1 MTNNYYE
8 FISNPYEKESGNIEC
23 KDAVSYPNIND
34 GEEVNLNPD
43 FFYELEDGEFC
54 HYHIGPWGV
63 NLVDDILKDLITE
76 YAEGQF
82 IEFVPVP
89 VKSKEY
95 GDRQYYIVHFK
106 KIYDVVDWENSDCNP
121 PGNVIRMCVDYEK
134 VKNLHAF
141 NSGSYA
147 NGMFFPRND
156 IIVST
161 KIYKEIKKRKLNF
174 GLSFGI
180 IRCLNK

>member
-1 MTNNYYE
+1 MNA
-8 FISNPYEKESGNIEC
+8 YEKGAGDIGVQDSDSC
-23 KDAVSYPNIND
+23 PKVVD
-34 GEEVNLNPD
+34 GENVEISPE
-43 FFYELEDGEFC
+43 FSYELEEGEFC
-54 HYHIGPWGV
+54 HYHLAPFCV
-63 NLVDDILKDLITE
+63 NLVDEVLKNLLEE

-95 GDRQYYIVHFK
+95 GDRQYFIVHFK
-106 KIYDVVDWENSDCNP
+106 KTYDVIDFANSYCDP
-121 PGNVIRMCVDYEK
+121 PGYVIRMCVDYEK
-134 VKNLHAF
+134 VKNLHVF
-141 NSGSYA
+141 NYEQGY
-147 NGMFFPRND
+147 N

-161 KIYKEIKKRKLNF
+161 KVYKEIKKRKLNF